1 MPMLFP
7 TLDTPA
13 LRIDLDK
20 LERNLREM
28 AEAASARGVSLRPHF
43 KTHKT
48 VEIARMQLELGAIG
62 ITTAPTGAAPTP
74 PGCSEA
80 QAECRCATA
89 RRTRTHTCPP

>member
-20 LERNLREM
+20 LERNLADM
-28 AEAASARGVSLRPHF
+28 AEAASARGVALRPHF

-48 VEIARMQLELGAIG
+48 VEIARMQLDLGAIG
-62 ITTAPTGAAPTP
+62 ITTATAHVSDGAKSPSAYNTGGASST
-74 PGCSEA
+74 S
-80 QAECRCATA
+80 
-89 RRTRTHTCPP
+89 RRRWG